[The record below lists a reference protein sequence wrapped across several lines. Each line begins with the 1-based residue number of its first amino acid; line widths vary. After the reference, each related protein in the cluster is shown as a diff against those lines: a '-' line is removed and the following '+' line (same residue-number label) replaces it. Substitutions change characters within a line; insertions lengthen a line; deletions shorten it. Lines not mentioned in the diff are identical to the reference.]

1 MHIGLVMECDYR
13 VGATQEEA
21 FDEALQQAEYAESL
35 GLDSVWLAERHFA
48 SPHRQLDALGTGIP
62 SVASAPLI
70 WASAIAARTTRLRV
84 GTGVSVLPLCH
95 PIRLAEEAATV
106 DQLSKGRLEFGVG
119 RSSFATAYQ
128 GYAISYTESRGR
140 FHEALDIIL
149 QAWTQDQVTYQGDY
163 FTFEN
168 VCVLPKPYQKPHPPI
183 RIAAT
188 TQETFPQVGRMGY
201 PILIGLRGFD
211 RHEAARHL
219 EVYQQAWRDAGHP
232 GRGDV
237 FLRIP
242 MYVADTATQALSEP
256 QDSTMRSYRR
266 MASTFGRSVG
276 NAGTTASEE
285 RQERSERLGSVTYEE
300 VLDGRVAYG
309 APDMVAEKLAHLRDT
324 LGISGVLMEPNVGG
338 YNPPERVLHSIRL
351 LAQEVAPRLRA
362 TTVRRTAH

>member
-21 FDEALQQAEYAESL
+21 FDEALRQAEFAERL

-48 SPHRQLDALGTGIP
+48 SPNRQLDALGTGIP

-70 WASAIAARTTRLRV
+70 WVSAIAARTTQLRV

-128 GYAISYTESRGR
+128 GYAIPYTESRGR
-140 FHEALDIIL
+140 FQEALDVL
-149 QAWTQDQVTYQGDY
+149 VQAWTQDHVSYQGQY
-163 FTFEN
+163 FTFDN

-201 PILIGLRGFD
+201 PALIGLRGFD
-211 RHEAARHL
+211 STEAARHL
-219 EVYQQAWRDAGHP
+219 QAYRAAWHEAGHA
-232 GRGDV
+232 GRSDV
-237 FLRIP
+237 FLRLPI
-242 MYVADTATQALSEP
+242 YVAETAERALSEP
-256 QDSTMRSYRR
+256 HESTMRSYRR
-266 MASTFGRSVG
+266 MAGTFGRSVG
-276 NAGTTASEE
+276 TTGTTASEE
-285 RQERSERLGSVTYEE
+285 RQERSERLSRITYDE
-300 VLDGRVAYG
+300 LLAGRLAYG
-309 APDMVAEKLAHLRDT
+309 TPDMVADRLAHLRDT
-324 LGISGVLMEPNVGG
+324 LRLTGVLMEPNVGG
-338 YNPPERVLHSIRL
+338 YNPPERVLNSIRL
-351 LAQEVAPRLRA
+351 FAQEVAPQLRQGS
-362 TTVRRTAH
+362 